1 MSRISTHFSYH
12 LLKELKGT
20 ICCNCGLDC
29 KDKIIY
35 HHIVPISLGGNDV
48 INNIVP
54 LCANCHEL
62 IHHATTS
69 DNSISHSELIKAG
82 LERARQNGKIIGRKK
97 VQYTDLTDEIKQMII
112 KIKNN
117 EICKAH
123 AAKQLGISRPTL
135 YKYIEI
141 FDANN

>member
-29 KDKIIY
+29 KDEITY

-54 LCANCHEL
+54 LCAKCHGL
-62 IHHATTS
+62 IHHATAS
-69 DNSISHSELIKAG
+69 NNAISHSELIKTG
-82 LERARQNGKIIGRKK
+82 LERARQNGKTLGRRKTK
-97 VQYTDLTDEIKQMII
+97 YTDLTDEIKQIII

-117 EICKAH
+117 EIYKVD

-135 YKYIEI
+135 DKYIRI